1 MSITKS
7 EKTDSKQDNP
17 EIDMALP
24 VQATL
29 RENIAEPGAT
39 KSIAESRK
47 SRCVRLCSN
56 ISRPIEARSSSNS
69 NELRHATPDN
79 GKVSSKW
86 PKLWAEGKGPR
97 CKKSKAES
105 ADPDRAN
112 ERIEVGKPSKACS
125 STKSNKPG

>member
-39 KSIAESRK
+39 KSIAESR
-47 SRCVRLCSN
+47 
-56 ISRPIEARSSSNS
+56 

-86 PKLWAEGKGPR
+86 PKLWAEGKGAR